1 MTQQRP
7 CITIVGTGLIGTS
20 MGMAILNAKGK
31 DIEVVGHD
39 KDVGQVRLAQL
50 MGAVSR
56 TERNLISACSRADMI
71 VLAMPIAAVRE
82 TMQLIAGDLK
92 SGCVVTDV
100 GALKVP
106 VLQWADEILPE
117 SVSFVGGDPILFGD
131 EAGIA
136 AARADLFKG
145 VYYCIAPSSR
155 ATSEAVKLVSD
166 MVTMM
171 GGIAHFID
179 PYEHDGLIGGTE
191 HLADVVAAT
200 LLHTLSTSGGWRD
213 MRKVCGATFDRVT
226 CFSQAAPSEYS
237 SRALLN
243 RENLLRWLDTFQA
256 ELSRFRVLIDREDIA
271 AIEQYYQA
279 EMDVRLHWLQDRA
292 KGDWGDMPE
301 KTPLPSS
308 GELMGQMFFG
318 GLARRRP
325 PEE

>member
-31 DIEVVGHD
+31 DIEIVGHD
-39 KDVGQVRLAQL
+39 KDVGQVRLAQR

-71 VLAMPIAAVRE
+71 ILAMPIAAMRE

-117 SVSFVGGDPILFGD
+117 DVSFVGGDPILFGD
-131 EAGIA
+131 DAGIA

-145 VYYCIAPSSR
+145 TYYCVTPSSR
-155 ATSEAVKLVSD
+155 ATSEAVKLVTD

-171 GGIAHFID
+171 GAMPHFID
-179 PYEHDGLIGGTE
+179 PHEHDGLVGGTE

-226 CFSQAAPSEYS
+226 CFSQADPSEYS

-256 ELSRFRVLIDREDIA
+256 ELGGS
-271 AIEQYYQA
+271 
-279 EMDVRLHWLQDRA
+279 VRSSNARTQ
-292 KGDWGDMPE
+292 P
-301 KTPLPSS
+301 PSS
-308 GELMGQMFFG
+308 STIRPRWTCVCIGCKTGPKETG
-318 GLARRRP
+318 AICPRRRRFP
-325 PEE
+325 HPESSWGRCSLAGSDVVVQQKD